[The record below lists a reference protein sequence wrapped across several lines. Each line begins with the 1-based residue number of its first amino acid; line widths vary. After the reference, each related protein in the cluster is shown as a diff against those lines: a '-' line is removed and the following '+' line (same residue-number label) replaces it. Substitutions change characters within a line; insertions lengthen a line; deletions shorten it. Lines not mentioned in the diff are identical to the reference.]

1 MLEFN
6 SGIISSEL
14 PVHAFLPCI
23 PIRMAQIEKAKEILN
38 NTNGLDY
45 KGVVPYSEVLEKI
58 NSSDLLVL
66 AESTSPIISRL
77 TAYGFSTKITDYLF
91 SGIPVLAYGSVS
103 NVGISYLSRTKT
115 AMVVTDKKELFSS
128 IKTAVMDKEWREDT
142 VARALKIANKNH
154 DASNNVS
161 SFRKYLQRVVGHE

>member
-1 MLEFN
+1 M
-6 SGIISSEL
+6 GT
-14 PVHAFLPCI
+14 I
-23 PIRMAQIEKAKEILN
+23 PYDKVLDVIAERALLILTENQRPHFAKATE
-38 NTNGLDY
+38 
-45 KGVVPYSEVLEKI
+45 
-58 NSSDLLVL
+58 
-66 AESTSPIISRL
+66 
-77 TAYGFSTKITDYLF
+77 YGFSGKITDYLF

-115 AMVVTDKKELFSS
+115 AMVVTDKKELLSS

-154 DASNNVS
+154 DASNNAS